1 MTSIKNTI
9 HRKGAKGAL
18 KRITK
23 IVTRYGFSSSK
34 MTKNILL
41 FSKASPAV
49 TWPITAKTL
58 ERHYKNIPKTLNV
71 ECAVHGYVHIDYSKL
86 SAETL
91 KKHLHKALQIFHTY
105 NINVCGFR
113 APYLQWNNSDNNL
126 LKSLGF
132 LYNSSSSIHWDAVPE
147 KYLNKSY
154 NLALTTYKLMDASKN
169 PSLPFMKNGVVCI
182 PVSLPDDEM
191 LIDRLGIKDQNIL
204 SKVWLRILE
213 QTNERGE
220 LFVLQLHPER
230 FHLANHAL
238 ANLIKTAKQKSIW
251 ITTLKEVAE
260 WWKTHINEGWPE
272 NYKSAFCIT
281 GDIDV
286 MSIWDYRFMREDKK

>member
-1 MTSIKNTI
+1 MTKLI
-9 HRKGAKGAL
+9 
-18 KRITK
+18 
-23 IVTRYGFSSSK
+23 TRYGFSSSK
-34 MTKNILL
+34 MTKNLL
-41 FSKASPAV
+41 QFSKASPAV

-58 ERHYKNIPKTLNV
+58 ESHYTNIPKAPNV
-71 ECAVHGYVHIDYSKL
+71 EYAVHGCIHVDYSKL

-113 APYLQWNNSDNNL
+113 APYLQWNNSDNNV

-132 LYNSSSSIHWDAVPE
+132 LYNSSSSIHWDVVPE

-154 NLALTTYKLMDASKN
+154 DLALTTYKPIDANQKQ
-169 PSLPFMKNGVVCI
+169 SLPFIKNDVVCI
-182 PVSLPDDEM
+182 PVSLPDDEI

-204 SKVWLRILE
+204 FKVWMKILE

-238 ANLIKTAKQKSIW
+238 ANLIKAAKQKSVW
-251 ITTLKEVAE
+251 VTTLKDVAE
-260 WWKTHINEGWPE
+260 WWKTHANDGWPE